1 MLGSSY
7 GSEAALLLGVH
18 YPSLVHAVVAL
29 VPSSV
34 VTCGIV
40 GAGRVTLTTPR
51 CLGSPWTLGGK
62 PLPHTQRPEPCRS
75 RRTSRGP

>member
-1 MLGSSY
+1 MLGSSH

-18 YPSLVHAVVAL
+18 YPRLVHSVVAL

-40 GAGRVTLTTPR
+40 GAGRVTLFDV
-51 CLGSPWTLGGK
+51 
-62 PLPHTQRPEPCRS
+62 PLS
-75 RRTSRGP
+75 GIAVDARR